1 MQHFDL
7 RRPEPIDWSAW
18 RVCALAIRPAQS
30 GPTCETSMKSL
41 FLIFALLATLLPAG
55 PVLAETTVDQS
66 DPQALI
72 KTATQQVLD
81 EVRTQSIAPDDIA
94 RIRGIVDR
102 DILPYVDF
110 RRTTRLSMG
119 RYWRTATP
127 QQQEQLVTQFQLL
140 LIHLYSGALAQ
151 IQADQQIE
159 YLPMRSSPGDTDAVV
174 RTLAQTSG
182 KPVEIDYR
190 LYKTPQ
196 GWRLYDLNVLGAWL
210 IQTYRAQFSDKI
222 QEGGIDGLIQ
232 FLTSRNQ
239 ELTAPARS

>member
-1 MQHFDL
+1 
-7 RRPEPIDWSAW
+7 
-18 RVCALAIRPAQS
+18 
-30 GPTCETSMKSL
+30 MKN
-41 FLIFALLATLLPAG
+41 FLIVATLLTTLTGFVAPAASAA
-55 PVLAETTVDQS
+55 PQPVDQT

-110 RRTTRLSMG
+110 RRTTQLSMG
-119 RYWRTATP
+119 RHWRTATP
-127 QQQEQLVTQFQLL
+127 AQQQQVMEQFQLL
-140 LIHLYSGALAQ
+140 LIHLYAGALAQ
-151 IQADQQIE
+151 LKPDQQIE
-159 YLPMRSSPGDTDAVV
+159 YAPMRNAPTDTDVVV
-174 RTLAQTSG
+174 RTQAQTSSN
-182 KPVEIDYR
+182 PVEIDYR

-210 IQTYRAQFSDKI
+210 IQTYRAQFNEKI
-222 QEGGIDGLIQ
+222 QQGGVDGLIQ

-239 ELTAPARS
+239 QLEAGKP

>member
-1 MQHFDL
+1 
-7 RRPEPIDWSAW
+7 
-18 RVCALAIRPAQS
+18 
-30 GPTCETSMKSL
+30 MKN
-41 FLIFALLATLLPAG
+41 FLIVATLLSALTGFIAPAASAA
-55 PVLAETTVDQS
+55 PQPVDQS

-110 RRTTRLSMG
+110 RRTTQLSMG
-119 RYWRTATP
+119 RHWRTATP
-127 QQQEQLVTQFQLL
+127 AQQQQVMEQFQLL
-140 LIHLYSGALAQ
+140 LIHLYAGALAQ
-151 IQADQQIE
+151 LKPDQQIE
-159 YLPMRSSPGDTDAVV
+159 YAPMRNAPTDTDVVV
-174 RTLAQTSG
+174 RTQAQTSSN
-182 KPVEIDYR
+182 PVEIDYR

-210 IQTYRAQFSDKI
+210 IQTYRAQFNEKI
-222 QEGGIDGLIQ
+222 QQGGVDGLIQ

-239 ELTAPARS
+239 QLEAGKP

>member
-1 MQHFDL
+1 
-7 RRPEPIDWSAW
+7 
-18 RVCALAIRPAQS
+18 
-30 GPTCETSMKSL
+30 MKRL
-41 FLIFALLATLLPAG
+41 FLVFALLASLAPAV
-55 PVLAETTVDQS
+55 PALAGAPVDQS

-81 EVRTQSIAPDDIA
+81 EVRTQSIAPDDVA
-94 RIRGIVDR
+94 RIRSVVDR

-127 QQQEQLVTQFQLL
+127 EQQEQLVTQFQLL

-151 IQADQQIE
+151 LTPDQQIE
-159 YLPMRSSPGDTDAVV
+159 YLPMRNAPEDTDAVV

-210 IQTYRAQFSDKI
+210 IQTYRAQFSEKI

-232 FLTSRNQ
+232 VLTSRNQ
-239 ELTAPARS
+239 ELSPGKS

>member
-1 MQHFDL
+1 
-7 RRPEPIDWSAW
+7 
-18 RVCALAIRPAQS
+18 
-30 GPTCETSMKSL
+30 MKR
-41 FLIFALLATLLPAG
+41 LILLIALLAG
-55 PVLAETTVDQS
+55 LAPGLSAFADTAVDQS

-81 EVRTQSIAPDDIA
+81 EVRAKSIAPDDIA
-94 RIRGIVDR
+94 RIRAIVDR
-102 DILPYVDF
+102 DILPFVDF
-110 RRTTRLSMG
+110 RRTTQLSMG
-119 RYWRTATP
+119 RHWRTATP
-127 QQQEQLVTQFQLL
+127 EQQERIVVQFQSL

-151 IQADQQIE
+151 LKPDQQIE

-174 RTLAQTSG
+174 RTLAQTSS

-210 IQTYRAQFSDKI
+210 IQTYRQQFNEKI

-232 FLTSRNQ
+232 FLTARNQ
-239 ELTAPARS
+239 EIIPGKS

>member
-1 MQHFDL
+1 
-7 RRPEPIDWSAW
+7 
-18 RVCALAIRPAQS
+18 
-30 GPTCETSMKSL
+30 MKRL
-41 FLIFALLATLLPAG
+41 FLVFALLASLAPAV
-55 PVLAETTVDQS
+55 PALAGAPVDQS

-81 EVRTQSIAPDDIA
+81 EVRTQSIAPDDVA
-94 RIRGIVDR
+94 RIRSVVDR

-127 QQQEQLVTQFQLL
+127 EQQEQLVAQFQLL

-151 IQADQQIE
+151 LTPDQQIE
-159 YLPMRSSPGDTDAVV
+159 YLPMRNAPEDTDAVV

-210 IQTYRAQFSDKI
+210 IQTYRAQFSEKI

-239 ELTAPARS
+239 ELSPGKS

>member
-1 MQHFDL
+1 MKKLFFL
-7 RRPEPIDWSAW
+7 GALFAWFTMGFTFSAS
-18 RVCALAIRPAQS
+18 AFAQ
-30 GPTCETSMKSL
+30 G
-41 FLIFALLATLLPAG
+41 
-55 PVLAETTVDQS
+55 VDQS

-81 EVRTQSIAPDDIA
+81 EVRTKAIAPDDIP
-94 RIRGIVDR
+94 RIRAIVDR

-110 RRTTRLSMG
+110 RRTTQLAMG
-119 RYWRTATP
+119 RHWRTATP
-127 QQQEQLVTQFQLL
+127 AQQQKIVDQFQLL

-151 IQADQQIE
+151 LKPDQQIE
-159 YLPMRSSPGDTDAVV
+159 YGPMRNAPGDTDVVV

-210 IQTYRAQFSDKI
+210 IQTYRAQFNDKI
-222 QEGGIDGLIQ
+222 QESGVDGLIQ
-232 FLTSRNQ
+232 YLTSHNQ
-239 ELTAPARS
+239 ELEAGKP

>member
-1 MQHFDL
+1 MRAARECFIKGANVSL
-7 RRPEPIDWSAW
+7 ENRPSP
-18 RVCALAIRPAQS
+18 R
-30 GPTCETSMKSL
+30 MKNFLNSL
-41 FLIFALLATLLPAG
+41 IVATLLTATTG
-55 PVLAETTVDQS
+55 LLAQSASAAPQPVDQS

-81 EVRTQSIAPDDIA
+81 EVRTQSIAPDDIP

-110 RRTTRLSMG
+110 HRTTQLSMG
-119 RYWRTATP
+119 RHWRTATP
-127 QQQEQLVTQFQLL
+127 AQQQQVMEQFQLL

-151 IQADQQIE
+151 LKPDQQIE
-159 YLPMRSSPGDTDAVV
+159 YSPMRNAPTDTDVVV

-210 IQTYRAQFSDKI
+210 IQTYRAQFNEKI
-222 QEGGIDGLIQ
+222 QEGGVDGLIQ
-232 FLTSRNQ
+232 FLTARNQ
-239 ELTAPARS
+239 QLETGKP

>member
-1 MQHFDL
+1 
-7 RRPEPIDWSAW
+7 
-18 RVCALAIRPAQS
+18 
-30 GPTCETSMKSL
+30 MKKL
-41 FLIFALLATLLPAG
+41 FFLGALLAWFTAG
-55 PVLAETTVDQS
+55 FAFATSAFAQGVDQS

-81 EVRTQSIAPDDIA
+81 EVRTKSIAPDDIA

-110 RRTTRLSMG
+110 HRTTQLAMG
-119 RYWRTATP
+119 RHWRTATP
-127 QQQEQLVTQFQLL
+127 AQQQQIIEQFQLL

-151 IQADQQIE
+151 LKPDQQIE
-159 YLPMRSSPGDTDAVV
+159 YAPMRNAPGDTDVVV

-210 IQTYRAQFSDKI
+210 IQTYRAQFNEKI
-222 QEGGIDGLIQ
+222 QESGVDGLIQ
-232 FLTSRNQ
+232 FLASHNQ
-239 ELTAPARS
+239 ELEAGKP